1 MRNQPMGVRLT
12 SASERERT
20 VVTGLIALQLL
31 LWLGFAVHRS
41 PRFPGS
47 LAGAVLAVSGATL
60 MVLPSLASA
69 AAKRMPSLNR
79 RITARIPL
87 RRLLAWHV
95 SGGIL
100 GSVLALLHTGHRFE
114 SPLGI
119 ALTGVMLVVVLS
131 GYIGRHFLGHVAL
144 ERREQQSL
152 LGQLVAAYN
161 EIAGRLAAQPQRLA
175 AVAASHNRWS
185 RLRHRF
191 GMAGNVSDEE
201 SFALAYR
208 ATELAGSIA
217 DLEYAIKTHELL
229 KRRFSVWLIVHIAAS
244 ITFYG
249 LLALHIWASL
259 YFGLRW
265 LA

>member
-1 MRNQPMGVRLT
+1 MLDQTGGRLT
-12 SASERERT
+12 SPVERERT
-20 VVTGLIALQLL
+20 VVTALIALQLL

-47 LAGAVLAVSGATL
+47 VAGAVLAISGAAL
-60 MVLPSLASA
+60 MVLPSLVYVAV
-69 AAKRMPSLNR
+69 KRIPSLKR
-79 RITARIPL
+79 RITARVPL
-87 RRLLAWHV
+87 RKLLTWHV
-95 SGGIL
+95 YGGIL
-100 GSVLALLHTGHRFE
+100 GSVLAILHTGHRFE
-114 SPLGI
+114 SRLGI
-119 ALTGVMLVVVLS
+119 ALTGLMLLVVLS
-131 GYIGRHFLGHVAL
+131 GYIGRHFLGQVSL

-152 LGQLVAAYN
+152 LGQLVTAYN
-161 EIAGRLAAQPQRLA
+161 EIAGRLAAQPQRLV
-175 AVAASHNRWS
+175 AVAGSQNRWF

-191 GMAGNVSDEE
+191 SVAGSVADDN

-229 KRRFSVWLIVHIAAS
+229 KRRLSVWLIVHIAAS
-244 ITFYG
+244 VLFYG
-249 LLALHIWASL
+249 LLGLHIWASI